1 MPPNFEKTLV
11 GPKLIETLKT
21 STLVLVENLGSA
33 NSWLEEIEDKTD
45 LAHDSVVIL
54 LNEQL
59 KSKPITICT
68 YKNATEN
75 SKILHHLQDQNW
87 GLVIYDDAH
96 KLPAGKYDQTTN
108 ISSKFKVA
116 FASTLARDYS
126 TSGKAVT
133 YQRSW

>member
-59 KSKPITICT
+59 KSKPITIAPIKMPLRIRRFYTIC
-68 YKNATEN
+68 
-75 SKILHHLQDQNW
+75 KIRI
-87 GLVIYDDAH
+87 GA
-96 KLPAGKYDQTTN
+96 
-108 ISSKFKVA
+108 
-116 FASTLARDYS
+116 
-126 TSGKAVT
+126 
-133 YQRSW
+133 